1 MLNSWPLAKD
11 LQVLVEIV
19 HSGSFSAAA
28 ATLGQTPAF
37 VTKRIQI
44 LENTLATTLLN
55 RSARGVALT
64 ESGQRCYEH
73 ALEILTQYQRLVD
86 DVTQIKTRPE
96 GMIRIGCSFGFGRS
110 HIAPAI
116 TELMRNYPEL
126 QVHFELFDRQID
138 LVQDNIDLDIR
149 ISFGFGRSHIAP
161 AITELMRNYPELQV
175 HFELFDR
182 QIDLVQD
189 NIDLDIRIN
198 DAIPDY
204 YIAHLLTKNKR
215 ILCAAP
221 EYLQKYPQPQS
232 LQELSRHDCLVTK
245 ERDMTHGIWELGNGQ
260 EKKSVKV
267 SGHLSS
273 NSGEIVLQ
281 WALEGKG
288 IMLRSEWDVLPFL
301 ESGKLVRV
309 LPEYAQSANIWA
321 VYREPLYR
329 SMKLRVCVE
338 FLAAWC
344 QQRLGKPDEGYQV
357 M

>member
-1 MLNSWPLAKD
+1 MLHSYPLAKD

-28 ATLGQTPAF
+28 AALGQTPAF
-37 VTKRIQI
+37 VTKRVQI
-44 LENTLATTLLN
+44 LEATLATTLLN

-64 ESGQRCYEH
+64 ESGQRCYEQAMH
-73 ALEILTQYQRLVD
+73 ILTQYQRLVD
-86 DVTQIKTRPE
+86 EVTQLKSRPV

-149 ISFGFGRSHIAP
+149 I
-161 AITELMRNYPELQV
+161 
-175 HFELFDR
+175 
-182 QIDLVQD
+182 
-189 NIDLDIRIN
+189 N
-198 DAIPDY
+198 DVIPDY

-215 ILCAAP
+215 ILCASP
-221 EYLQKYPQPQS
+221 TYLQKYTAPET
-232 LQELSRHDCLVTK
+232 LQELIRHDCLVTK
-245 ERDMTHGIWELGNGQ
+245 ERDMTQGIWELGNGQ
-260 EKKSVKV
+260 QKKSVKV

-288 IMLRSEWDVLPFL
+288 IMLRSEWDVQPFL
-301 ESGKLVRV
+301 QSGELVRV
-309 LPEYAQSANIWA
+309 LPDYAQSANIWA

-329 SMKLRVCVE
+329 SVKLRVCVE

-357 M
+357 L